1 MNITV
6 KDLLSLKAY
15 REAKVVGGAAGLGNR
30 VLGITI
36 MEDTTIGEWLKGGE
50 IIITSLIPIKGLSSH
65 ERMSFFEGLLNDKL
79 SGVIVKTGKYIDKVP
94 VKLIEW
100 GEENSIPIIEIP
112 RHILYT
118 DIMYPTMSEILE
130 KQVFQLEYFRKIHE
144 KFREMAIKD
153 CSIEKVIEVLSEIIG
168 NPVEIYDKNHNL
180 ILSTFRDPIDIIL
193 KVGDRENLINK
204 EFYKYSKIKI
214 DNNEINQIITKI
226 SSIDDTNLY
235 LSVIELNKE
244 VTELDFLAIENACTN
259 VALNMTKNIAVK
271 EVEERFMNDIVNNI
285 LFRKPELN
293 DTLLKKANISG
304 IDLFGRY
311 FISVLN
317 MKVDIDDI
325 KYNLKKK
332 LGRLVKKYQGVYSLR
347 DDNIIIFVK
356 EKNGID
362 SNKILKEFKKDLN
375 NLNLFIL
382 NICENDGFVAGIG
395 RKTKGYENFINSYQ
409 QAIDAI
415 NIGRELNKENTI
427 FDYEELGSFKLISDI
442 AKSKDINTY
451 IPASVLSLMEI
462 DKEKNSELLKTL
474 EAYIKNNNHI
484 KNTSKELFIHPKT
497 VSYRLEQIKSLTD
510 TDLEDSDEL
519 FEIQIGIK
527 ILNFLESK

>member
-1 MNITV
+1 MNITI

-15 REAKVVGGAAGLGNR
+15 KEAKVLGGEGGLDNI

-36 MEDTTIGEWLKGGE
+36 MEDTTISEWLKGGE
-50 IIITSLIPIKGLSSH
+50 IIITSLIPVKGLSRD
-65 ERMSFFEGLLNDKL
+65 ERISFFEGLLNKKL
-79 SGVIVKTGKYIDKVP
+79 SGLIIKTGKYIEKVP
-94 VKLIEW
+94 LKLIEW

-112 RHILYT
+112 RHVLYT

-153 CSIEKVIEVLSEIIG
+153 CSIGQVIEVLSDIIG

-193 KVGDRENLINK
+193 KVEDRENLINK
-204 EFYKYSKIKI
+204 NLYKYSKINI
-214 DNNEINQIITKI
+214 ESTELNQIITKI
-226 SSIDDTNLY
+226 SAIEDTSLY

-244 VTELDFLAIENACTN
+244 ITELDFLAIENACTN

-285 LFRKPELN
+285 LFRKPELS

-304 IDLFGRY
+304 IDLFGNY

-332 LGRLVKKYQGVYSLR
+332 LGRLVKKYQGLYSLR
-347 DDNIIIFVK
+347 DDNIIIFIK
-356 EKNGID
+356 EKKDID
-362 SNKILKEFKKDLN
+362 NSKLLKEFKIDLN

-382 NICENDGFVAGIG
+382 SICKDNGFIAGIG
-395 RKTKGYENFINSYQ
+395 RKAKGYENFIKSYQ
-409 QAIDAI
+409 QALDAI
-415 NIGRELNKENTI
+415 NIGRELNKDNII

-442 AKSKDINTY
+442 AKSKDIKTY
-451 IPASVLSLMEI
+451 IPTSVLSLMEI

-497 VSYRLEQIKSLTD
+497 VSYRLEQIKSLTA
-510 TDLEDSDEL
+510 TDLEDSDQL